1 MNMADIKITDNFGL
15 TADFQIRDDSPL
27 AKAKLTQLFSAG
39 KQLFGELDKPM
50 DQADFKSLSL
60 GAEITS
66 PDLISGKLVGLSIGG
81 GANCGLSILT
91 STDGFVF
98 GKDQFSPSIA
108 IASNEAWQ
116 GVELDLIAKAKVSVS
131 AKAVGVSFEED
142 SKLACA
148 TFTRFSVPR
157 LPLPSLRDA
166 CAAAFTNFSI
176 TESAAAIRGQLVGT
190 VNQTDVGG
198 SVTAKLTLKQPYNL
212 NALAS
217 ANLPFNATASITPTV
232 TLQVSG
238 SVTITGEFIFRSYKK
253 ADNVVQIG
261 VYKKRGSTLTATF
274 TAAAGIGGDIGD
286 DDILGALLN
295 RALPGVDVAV
305 AGITGDNAKALNK
318 VVKDGIDLSL
328 TVRLNATCS
337 TADTD
342 EAAVVYEVQ
351 LDNGDAAKT
360 DSALTLALQA
370 DWTAIDTLPNAHRIR
385 NIVVDTVEKKSSI
398 TLNLFGVYSATS
410 VTAYVKTCTILL
422 DESGQVSTIDKLE
435 TSRIAAVSLPYTSDS
450 EKLRTA
456 LMQDFVATA
465 TYAVVARKLNLQL
478 SVVQSYLDYQRNMS
492 RDEMKQNV
500 LLGYQLGIIP
510 QGSLDAALST
520 TKSFPHALVSATVN
534 YATPAILAMF
544 FSNTAALTPRTQD
557 ELEQIGRDAMRVFLN
572 PSDPVDAARIAVLS
586 NPAAWAAMDESG
598 DTATFGQI
606 LELQHLNQVQ
616 LAVVGSDWVS
626 IRWWADVFTK
636 VAPALRDT
644 MAALAKAPAANPAQ
658 DPDFMKQRARMAN
671 ALGAV
676 TRKTNAAFVHGW
688 GEAVLF
694 ALSGK
699 TGTPAMDIR
708 WIGYQKH
715 YPQT

>member
-1 MNMADIKITDNFGL
+1 MADIKITDNFDL

-27 AKAKLTQLFSAG
+27 AKAKLTQLVSAG
-39 KQLFGELDKPM
+39 KELFGELDKPL
-50 DQADFKSLSL
+50 DQADLKSFSL

-66 PDLISGKLVGLSIGG
+66 PDLISGKLVSLSIGG
-81 GANCGLSILT
+81 GANCAVSILT

-108 IASNEAWQ
+108 IGSNEAWL
-116 GVELDLIAKAKVSVS
+116 GVEMDLIAKAKVSVS
-131 AKAVGVSFEED
+131 ANAVGVSFEGD
-142 SKLACA
+142 SKLTCS

-176 TESAAAIRGQLVGT
+176 TESAAAIRGQLLGT
-190 VNQTDVGG
+190 ANQTDVGG

-217 ANLPFNATASITPTV
+217 ANLPFNATASITPSV
-232 TLQVSG
+232 TLQISG
-238 SVTITGEFIFRSYKK
+238 SIIMTGEFIFRSYKK
-253 ADNVVQIG
+253 ADNIVEIG
-261 VYKKRGSTLTATF
+261 VYKKRGTTLAASF
-274 TAAAGIGGDIGD
+274 TAGAGIGGDIGD

-295 RALPGVDVAV
+295 KALPGVDVAA

-318 VVKDGIDLSL
+318 VIKNGIDRSLSAQ
-328 TVRLNATCS
+328 LNVTCS
-337 TADTD
+337 AAFTD

-351 LDNGDAAKT
+351 LDGGDAAKT

-370 DWTAIDTLPNAHRIR
+370 DWTAIDALPNAHRIR
-385 NIVVDTVEKKSSI
+385 NIVVDTAEKKSSI
-398 TLNLFGVYSATS
+398 TLNLFGIYSATS
-410 VTAYVKTCTILL
+410 VTDYVKSCTILL
-422 DESGQVSTIDKLE
+422 DESGQVSIIDKLE
-435 TSRIAAVSLPYTSDS
+435 TSRIAAVSLPFASDS

-465 TYAVVARKLNLQL
+465 TYAVVAGKLNLHL
-478 SVVQSYLDYQRNMS
+478 SVMQTYLDYQRNMS
-492 RDEMKQNV
+492 RNEMTQNIK
-500 LLGYQLGIIP
+500 LGYQLGIIP
-510 QGSLDAALST
+510 QGSLDAVLSAT
-520 TKSFPHALVSATVN
+520 QSFPHALVSATVS
-534 YATPAILAMF
+534 YATPAILAMY
-544 FSNTAALTPRTQD
+544 FSDTGALKPRTQD
-557 ELEQIGRDAMRVFLN
+557 ELEQIGRDTMRAFLN

-586 NPAAWAAMDESG
+586 NSAAWVAMDESG

-658 DPDFMKQRARMAN
+658 DPDFIKQRARLAN

-688 GEAVLF
+688 GEAVIF

-699 TGTPAMDIR
+699 AGTAAMDIS
-708 WIGYQKH
+708 WSGFKKH
-715 YPQT
+715 YGQP